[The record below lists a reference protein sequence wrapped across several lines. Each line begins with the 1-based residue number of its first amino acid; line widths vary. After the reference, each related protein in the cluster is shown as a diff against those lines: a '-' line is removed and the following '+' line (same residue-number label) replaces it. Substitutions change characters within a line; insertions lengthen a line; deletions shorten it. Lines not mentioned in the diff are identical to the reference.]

1 MKTMVILSDTHGNAA
16 AVAKLSG
23 IFSESDCIVH
33 LGDGTADMREVFRTY
48 PGKTFLVA
56 GNCDFYG
63 GGAPELVLEAEGHRI
78 LACHGHRYG
87 VKTDLSRLAAA
98 AREKDCDIALYGH
111 THIADTHEQDGVLLI
126 NPGCMRRYAPDI
138 SYCYLVLH
146 GKKAV
151 PTIVPVR

>member
-1 MKTMVILSDTHGNAA
+1 MKTMVIVSDSHGNAA
-16 AVAKLSG
+16 AVANLAG
-23 IFSESDCIVH
+23 VFSESDYIVH
-33 LGDGTADMREVFRTY
+33 LGDGTQDMREVFRAY
-48 PGKTFLVA
+48 PGKTYLVA

-87 VKTDLSRLAAA
+87 VKTDLTRLAEAA
-98 AREKDCDIALYGH
+98 AGKDCDIALYGH
-111 THIADTHEQDGVLLI
+111 THIADICEKDGVLLI
-126 NPGCMRRYAPDI
+126 NPGCLRRYAPEN

-151 PTIVPVR
+151 PTIVKVR